1 MVIIKITMIT
11 ILTNLG
17 VCALWSP
24 TEPSRVGATDFE
36 KLETSNASSSC
47 STGATSDQISD
58 RGGFWTLFNEQ
69 DKKSK
74 SIFNPATLKTQND
87 EWLFSTKGH
96 PATLLPTFGSTGQVA
111 KNLPLSLSLSLSLSG
126 QSLVF
131 CWWTPIGKECSPPCF
146 PMDQMQEIQQGLS
159 SKSSVMTF
167 TKK

>member
-1 MVIIKITMIT
+1 MIIIIKIMMIT

-87 EWLFSTKGH
+87 EWLFFH
-96 PATLLPTFGSTGQVA
+96 HR
-111 KNLPLSLSLSLSLSG
+111 
-126 QSLVF
+126 
-131 CWWTPIGKECSPPCF
+131 PPCHAASHPPFNWTGCKKSATFSFTF
-146 PMDQMQEIQQGLS
+146 PFTVRAILGLLLVNTDRKRVLTS
-159 SKSSVMTF
+159 MLPHGPNARDSARTLK
-167 TKK
+167 